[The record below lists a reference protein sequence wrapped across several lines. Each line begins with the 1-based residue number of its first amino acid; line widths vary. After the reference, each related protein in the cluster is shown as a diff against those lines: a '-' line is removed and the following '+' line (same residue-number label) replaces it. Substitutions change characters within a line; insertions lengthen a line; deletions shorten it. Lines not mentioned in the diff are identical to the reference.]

1 MSIRK
6 YITVSEMGNF
16 QEYMIMPK
24 AFIDISYYREM
35 DVDSKFIY
43 ILLLNKARLSYK
55 NKWFD
60 DEGRIYFIY
69 KNDDLRLMAN
79 IPSKQRLSKAK
90 KELVEKHLLEQK
102 RFGQGRPNQ
111 LYLMHPFTQK
121 EIEENEITAQQY
133 FKI

>member
-6 YITVSEMGNF
+6 YITVSEMDNF
-16 QEYMIMPK
+16 QEYIIMPK

-79 IPSKQRLSKAK
+79 IPSKQRLIKAK
-90 KELVEKHLLEQK
+90 KELIEKKLLEQT
-102 RFGQGRPNQ
+102 RIGNGRPNQ
-111 LYLMHPFTQK
+111 LYLMYPLTAK
-121 EIEENEITAQQY
+121 ELEENISLKQQ
-133 FKI
+133 IEV